1 MALGAVAE
9 WRLATPL
16 RKGVMRMGDGRWAK
30 ALRFLT
36 CLLIILVVMV
46 YISPKAC

>member
-1 MALGAVAE
+1 ML
-9 WRLATPL
+9 
-16 RKGVMRMGDGRWAK
+16 MGHGRGAK
-30 ALRFLT
+30 ALRFLV